1 MSRGR
6 PSGPT
11 IRPRTQ
17 VPWYFALRASSEYS
31 GSGEKIAFGAETP
44 PPTRNTPPPMPPPRP
59 GPTPGPSPDPTPP
72 PEPDPI
78 PPPDPV
84 PFESGPF
91 GIAAAEGSPRFGM
104 LFIAS
109 LIWRGTTT
117 VGSIGSLGASLRT
130 TTIGGVNCSIANFG
144 KRPLEAA
151 SLSRSPP
158 PPPPPT

>member
-31 GSGEKIAFGAETP
+31 GSGEKIALGAETP
-44 PPTRNTPPPMPPPRP
+44 PPTRNAPPPMPPPWP

-72 PEPDPI
+72 PLPEPI

-84 PFESGPF
+84 PFEGGPEGRF
-91 GIAAAEGSPRFGM
+91 DIGSPRFGIFEAM
-104 LFIAS
+104 WICG
-109 LIWRGTTT
+109 GTTT
-117 VGSIGSLGASLRT
+117 VGSAVSLGLSLRT
-130 TTIGGVNCSIANFG
+130 TTMGG
-144 KRPLEAA
+144 
-151 SLSRSPP
+151 
-158 PPPPPT
+158 